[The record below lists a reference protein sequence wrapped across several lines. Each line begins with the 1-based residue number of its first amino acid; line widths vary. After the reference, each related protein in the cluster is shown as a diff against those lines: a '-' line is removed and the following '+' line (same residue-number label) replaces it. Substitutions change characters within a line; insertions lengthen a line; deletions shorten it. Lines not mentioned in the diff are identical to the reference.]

1 VNATVLAAVLL
12 AERVSSL
19 SYPGGAWSPYVV
31 GAGIGV
37 LTWITFAIAKR
48 PLGASSAYAAVAGL
62 LGRAVA
68 PRHTAGLPYYAD
80 HPPKLGWSIV
90 FVLATVVGGFLAAW
104 SGDELTGRYL
114 PPMWV
119 ERFGADSVALRTVF
133 AFAGGALIAFGARL
147 TGGCTSGHGISGTLQ
162 LAVSSWISV
171 ILFFVGGIA
180 VAALLYRV

>member
-1 VNATVLAAVLL
+1 MTASALAPVLL

-19 SYPGGAWSPYVV
+19 AYPGGAWSPYLA

-37 LTWITFAIAKR
+37 LTWITFALAKR
-48 PLGASSAYAAVAGL
+48 PLGASSAYAALAGL
-62 LGRAVA
+62 LGKAVA
-68 PRHTAGLPYYAD
+68 PRHTAKLPYYAEN
-80 HPPKLGWSIV
+80 PPKWGWSIA

-104 SGDELTGRYL
+104 SGGELTGRYL
-114 PPMWV
+114 PQMWV
-119 ERFGADSVALRTVF
+119 DRFGADSIGLRTIV

-171 ILFFVGGIA
+171 VLFFVGGIA
-180 VAALLYRV
+180 VAALLYRT